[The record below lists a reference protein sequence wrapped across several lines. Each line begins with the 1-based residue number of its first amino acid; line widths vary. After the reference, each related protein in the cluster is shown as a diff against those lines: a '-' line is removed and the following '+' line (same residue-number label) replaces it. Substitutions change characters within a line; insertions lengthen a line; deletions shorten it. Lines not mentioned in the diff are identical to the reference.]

1 MGCGCVHNCNWIL
14 LAKIH
19 LLSIYLWKNEPL
31 SIFLSSFSYF
41 EPNTRVTIDL
51 ALLCRYPNGIY
62 VKFATMVDIS
72 IRSRRLSRCR
82 LGWSELLK
90 IEEDKWLFHFLWHR
104 PHLFFFFSSFLVASS
119 SETHWGRQDT
129 KCEKITNNQAS
140 LMYLS
145 WL

>member
-1 MGCGCVHNCNWIL
+1 MWISRGTAFIKGIACMCGAIHNFKGLGCGCVHNCNWIL

-104 PHLFFFFSSFLVASS
+104 PHLFFFFPALF
-119 SETHWGRQDT
+119 W
-129 KCEKITNNQAS
+129 
-140 LMYLS
+140 
-145 WL
+145 